1 MKVERSSE
9 STSWRD
15 RSFAESQRMRRPM
28 RLKAIRRCLATALP
42 ALVLL
47 LLLSPP
53 LLLAQDFI
61 VEKHQSNISIH
72 RDSSLEVVESLTV
85 VFSRARHGIY
95 REIPYRYIDEL
106 GKTVLT
112 PMTVSSVTD
121 GTGRSWKYRVQRQGN
136 VVHIRIGDPDAYV
149 SGRQTYIIAYTV
161 QNALL
166 FLQDHDELYWNVTGN
181 YWKAPIEEA
190 KAFVSL
196 DGVENSKPA
205 LTACYTGFQG
215 SRESAC
221 GMQKSAS
228 GSSFFTTRKLDAGE
242 GLTISFGWPK
252 GVVTPPPTWRKLL
265 WSLDF
270 GQNWVFLLPFASLL
284 FMFRL
289 WATRGR
295 DPSVRQAVT
304 VSYGPPRRPERELT
318 SAETGA
324 LLDERLDPRD
334 VTAAIV
340 GLAVKGFIKIEEKID
355 KGWIFDST
363 DYVLSKLKAPD
374 PTLTHFEKLLLD
386 KVFADGSGSVL
397 TSDMKNK
404 FYKHLDALTSAIFDD
419 LVSLKYFAQSPE
431 RVRKSYLI
439 AGVIVAVGLA
449 LAFAVFSGDGP
460 HGILAAILTGATIML
475 FSRFMPAK
483 TTDGALAHS
492 QILGFQEFL
501 NRAEKDRLQRME
513 DKNLFSKFL
522 PYAIA
527 LDVAE
532 NWCKAFEGIYQEP
545 PQWYVSSRPGSFTTF
560 SPRSFS
566 APLGAM
572 TSSLAT
578 AIFSAPRGSGGS
590 GGSGGGS
597 SGGGF
602 GGGGGG
608 SW

>member
-1 MKVERSSE
+1 MKLEWLTKPLSLKAQ
-9 STSWRD
+9 
-15 RSFAESQRMRRPM
+15 SFAKSQPMRRPT
-28 RLKAIRRCLATALP
+28 RPKSIRHPRITGLI

-47 LLLSPP
+47 VWLSPP
-53 LLLAQDFI
+53 VLFAQDFTI
-61 VEKHQSNISIH
+61 EKYQSNISIH
-72 RDSSLEVVESLTV
+72 EDASLEVVESLTV

-95 REIPYRYIDEL
+95 REIPYRYVDEL

-112 PMTVSSVTD
+112 PITVSAVTD
-121 GTGRSWKYRVQRQGN
+121 DAGRSWKYRVQRQGN
-136 VVHIRIGDPDAYV
+136 VVHVRIGDPDAFV
-149 SGRQTYIIAYTV
+149 NGRQTYIIAYTV

-190 KAFVSL
+190 RAVVAL
-196 DGVENSKPA
+196 EGIATSKPT

-215 SRESAC
+215 SHESAC
-221 GMQKSAS
+221 GMQKGSS
-228 GSSFFTTRKLDAGE
+228 GSTFFTTRKLSAGE

-252 GVVTPPPTWRKLL
+252 GMVTPPPAWRKLL

-270 GQNWVFLLPFASLL
+270 GQNWVFLLPFVSLL
-284 FMFRL
+284 GMFRL
-289 WATRGR
+289 WAKRGR
-295 DPSVRQAVT
+295 DPRVREAVT
-304 VSYGPPRRPERELT
+304 VSYGPPRRPDRELT

-340 GLAVKGFIKIEEKID
+340 GLAVKGFIRIEEKIEA
-355 KGWIFDST
+355 GWIFDST
-363 DYVLSKLKAPD
+363 DYVLSKLKGPD
-374 PTLTHFEKLLLD
+374 QTLSHFENLLLD
-386 KVFADGSGSVL
+386 KVFADGSGAVR

-404 FYKHLDALTSAIFDD
+404 FYKHLDALTAAIFDD
-419 LVSLKYFAQSPE
+419 LVAMKYFVQSPE

-439 AGVIVAVGLA
+439 AGVIVAIVLA
-449 LAFAVFSGDGP
+449 LVFALLSGDGSR
-460 HGILAAILTGATIML
+460 GILAAILTGATIML
-475 FSRFMPAK
+475 FARFMPAK
-483 TTDGALAHS
+483 TKEGAMAHT

-532 NWCKAFEGIYQEP
+532 NWSKAFDGIYQEP
-545 PQWYVSSRPGSFTTF
+545 PQWYISARPGTFSTF

-566 APLGAM
+566 APLNAM

-578 AIFSAPRGSGGS
+578 AMFTAPRGSGGS

>member
-1 MKVERSSE
+1 MKGECLSE
-9 STSWRD
+9 AVS
-15 RSFAESQRMRRPM
+15 
-28 RLKAIRRCLATALP
+28 LKAHCFAKNQPRHRPIRLTSIRPSRVAGLMALA
-42 ALVLL
+42 LL
-47 LLLSPP
+47 LLFSPP
-53 LLLAQDFI
+53 VLCAQDFTI
-61 VEKHQSNISIH
+61 EKYQANLSIH

-95 REIPYRYIDEL
+95 REIPYRYVDEL

-112 PMTVSSVTD
+112 PITVSSVTD
-121 GTGRSWKYRVQRQGN
+121 DTGRSWKYRVQRQGN
-136 VVHIRIGDPDAYV
+136 VVHIRIGDPDAFV
-149 SGRQTYIIAYTV
+149 SGRQTYVIAYTV

-181 YWKAPIEEA
+181 YWRAPIEEVRA
-190 KAFVSL
+190 VVAV
-196 DGVENSKPA
+196 DGIEDSKPIS
-205 LTACYTGFQG
+205 TACYTGFQG

-221 GMQKSAS
+221 GMQKSGS
-228 GSSFFTTRKLDAGE
+228 GSTFVTTRKLDAGE

-252 GVVTPPPTWRKLL
+252 GMVTPPPAWRKLL
-265 WSLDF
+265 WSLDL
-270 GQNWVFLLPFASLL
+270 GQTWVFLLPLVSFL
-284 FMFRL
+284 FMLRL
-289 WATRGR
+289 WAKKGR
-295 DPSVRQAVT
+295 DPRVHEAVT
-304 VSYGPPRRPERELT
+304 VNYGPPRRAERELT

-340 GLAVKGFIKIEEKID
+340 GLAVKGYIRIEEKIEE
-355 KGWIFDST
+355 GWIFDST
-363 DYVLSKLKAPD
+363 DYVLSKLKGPD
-374 PTLTHFEKLLLD
+374 PTLTQFEKLLLD
-386 KVFADGSGSVL
+386 KVFADGSGSVR

-404 FYKHLDALTSAIFDD
+404 FYTHLDALTAAIFDD
-419 LVSLKYFAQSPE
+419 LVSLKYFSQSPE

-439 AGVIVAVGLA
+439 AGVIVAIGLA
-449 LAFAVFSGDGP
+449 LAYVVLSGDGP
-460 HGILAAILTGATIML
+460 YGILAAILTGAIIML

-492 QILGFQEFL
+492 QVLGFQEFL

-545 PQWYVSSRPGSFTTF
+545 PQWYVSSRPGSLTSF
-560 SPRSFS
+560 SPRGFS

-578 AIFSAPRGSGGS
+578 AMFTAPRGSGGS
-590 GGSGGGS
+590 GGSDGGS